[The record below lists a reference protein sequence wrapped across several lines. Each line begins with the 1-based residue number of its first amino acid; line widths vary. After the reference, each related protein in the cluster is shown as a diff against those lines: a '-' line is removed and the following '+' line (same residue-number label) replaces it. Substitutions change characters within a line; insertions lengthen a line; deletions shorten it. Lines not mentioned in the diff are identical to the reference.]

1 MAKSGILKSGQSY
14 TFRSY
19 FEMSYEPD
27 EILAEFGVSLQRLE
41 LALPRTEINLD
52 PVKAL
57 KQTIQ
62 RRLPYISLT
71 SETARRE
78 TLIAPVV
85 LALID
90 YTQAQ
95 LRIEYAVSVSDQL
108 KGSLDYYLQ
117 SRAGLLVI
125 EAKNADLARGFT
137 QLAVEL
143 IALDRWID
151 SEMPILYGVIS
162 TGDIWQ
168 FGCFHRA
175 KKLMQQ
181 DLVLYRVPTDL
192 QELFCILV
200 ALLTQTS

>member
-1 MAKSGILKSGQSY
+1 MAKSGILQSGKSY

-27 EILAEFGVSLQRLE
+27 EILAEFGISLERSE
-41 LALPRTEINLD
+41 LVLPHTEINPD
-52 PVKAL
+52 PIETL

-71 SETARRE
+71 SEAARRE

-85 LALID
+85 LSLID

-95 LRIEYAVSVSDQL
+95 LRIEYTINVSDQL
-108 KGSLDYYLQ
+108 KGALDYYLQ
-117 SRAGLLVI
+117 SQSNLLVI

-143 IALDRWID
+143 IALDQWTESDR
-151 SEMPILYGVIS
+151 PLLYGVIS

-168 FGCFHRA
+168 FGCFHRE

-181 DLVLYRVPTDL
+181 DLVLYRVPADL

-200 ALLTQTS
+200 ALLKPD